1 MRGTS
6 RAIVNADHFNVSR
19 NMNRALLPFLAL
31 VASLSTHLA
40 LAEQPPTVPLRFDG
54 VYQAHLGGGSQ
65 SLYLRFYP
73 DNYVVAMSYA
83 GPPEDVAEFIN
94 RSHFT
99 LPQGKYQLAGS
110 RVTFTTK
117 AARGEIDYAGTIES
131 SGITFHIHSRI
142 TDFASDEHFVFHKEL
157 FPDSVIPPKTANQ
170 HLSTTAQAKSG
181 DGETGGE
188 R

>member
-1 MRGTS
+1 
-6 RAIVNADHFNVSR
+6 
-19 NMNRALLPFLAL
+19 MNRALLPFLAL